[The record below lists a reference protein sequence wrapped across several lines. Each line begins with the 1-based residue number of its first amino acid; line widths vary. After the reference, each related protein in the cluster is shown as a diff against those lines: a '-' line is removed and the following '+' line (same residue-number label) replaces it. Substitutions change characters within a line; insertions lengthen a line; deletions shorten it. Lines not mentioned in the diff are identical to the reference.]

1 MEVPKKGPQE
11 IRLCQHLFHN
21 SPKTRPSRQSSS
33 LLPQVPKRLLLGS
46 PAQGLE
52 HLNHSEGAAVLGLGA
67 WGLLLESFLPLSWLD
82 WEPLEFHSHG

>member
-1 MEVPKKGPQE
+1 M
-11 IRLCQHLFHN
+11 
-21 SPKTRPSRQSSS
+21 
-33 LLPQVPKRLLLGS
+33 PKRLLLGS

-67 WGLLLESFLPLSWLD
+67 GELLIESFLPLGVLD